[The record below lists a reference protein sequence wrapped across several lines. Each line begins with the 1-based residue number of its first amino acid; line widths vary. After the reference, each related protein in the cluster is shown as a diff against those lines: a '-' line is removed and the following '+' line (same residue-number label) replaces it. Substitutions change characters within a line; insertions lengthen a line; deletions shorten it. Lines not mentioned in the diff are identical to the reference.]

1 MQALLIAAV
10 YFGSFLTIGTIG
22 LISKMLAARWISQ
35 SGIGLS
41 DPNAQ
46 PRTKRSKLLGK
57 PEARP
62 PAFSG

>member
-10 YFGSFLTIGTIG
+10 YFGSFLTIG

-57 PEARP
+57 REARP
-62 PAFSG
+62 PAFLG